1 MPLYETQRAFGE
13 SGVPAGETVKVLRR
27 LKITRP
33 GTGVESL
40 GPWKDALEH
49 EVEQVGLDRTSSST
63 LQGDQGDSRTINAAV
78 FAPWAADIQVGD
90 RITFPSTG
98 VTVQVEGVPDR
109 SRNLFTGWKPPMRCE
124 VQVTHG

>member
-1 MPLYETQRAFGE
+1 MPQ
-13 SGVPAGETVKVLRR
+13 
-27 LKITRP
+27 
-33 GTGVESL
+33 
-40 GPWKDALEH
+40 GPWSGRFAFA
-49 EVEQVGLDRTSSST
+49 QRFGLRIVST
-63 LQGDQGDSRTINAAV
+63 GQGDSRTINAAV

-98 VTVQVEGVPDR
+98 VTVQVKGVPDR

>member
-27 LKITRP
+27 PKITRP
-33 GTGVESL
+33 GSGVETL
-40 GPWKDALEH
+40 GAWKDATEH
-49 EVEQVGLDRTSSST
+49 EVESVGLDRTGST
-63 LQGDQGDSRTINAAV
+63 TMQGDQGDSRTVRAAV
-78 FAPWAADIQVGD
+78 FAPWAANIQTGD

-98 VTVQVEGVPDR
+98 VVVTVESVPDR